1 MTKTRAAGK
10 GARQAVHKPGKM
22 TGRRARLTP
31 MLIYLCL
38 GGLLFVSPS
47 MAGLVILGLIPT
59 FVILFV
65 DTTPEKVARLNTMFA
80 FNLSGVLPYLFM
92 MWEQGGQMVHLME
105 IIGDLVAWTVM
116 LGAAG
121 VGAAMLW
128 LFPVLAAGVQQIL
141 NRERAARLEK
151 HRDELMAEWGVET
164 PESP

>member
-1 MTKTRAAGK
+1 
-10 GARQAVHKPGKM
+10 
-22 TGRRARLTP
+22 
-31 MLIYLCL
+31 
-38 GGLLFVSPS
+38 
-47 MAGLVILGLIPT
+47 
-59 FVILFV
+59 
-65 DTTPEKVARLNTMFA
+65 
-80 FNLSGVLPYLFM
+80 
-92 MWEQGGQMVHLME
+92 MVHLME